1 VSNDYYLNL
10 PAHNC
15 VKKLAAI
22 SLLILLL
29 FNFIGYRLLFYALQQ
44 NAEKNIVARI
54 DKEKYND
61 ADLITLTVPLSMP
74 YLQDSKNFE
83 RKDGEITISGK
94 IYHYV
99 KQKISQGNL
108 VLLCLPD
115 DQKTHLKN
123 AQDDFT
129 RLANE
134 LQNNASSSKKSGEN
148 SQINKLV
155 ISDYEQLQ
163 TSYFDAYS
171 TSINKSF
178 SIDVIF
184 ATQKGEGITPEQ
196 PPEA

>member
-1 VSNDYYLNL
+1 MSNDYYFNL
-10 PAHNC
+10 AAHNC
-15 VKKLAAI
+15 VKKFAAI
-22 SLLILLL
+22 SLLLLLL
-29 FNFIGYRLLFYALQQ
+29 FNFVGYRLLFYALQQ

-54 DKEKYND
+54 DKDDYKD
-61 ADLITLTVPLSMP
+61 AELITLTVPLSMP
-74 YLQDSKNFE
+74 YLQDSKDFE
-83 RKDGEITISGK
+83 RKDGEITVNGK

-123 AQDDFT
+123 AKDDFA
-129 RLANE
+129 RLAND
-134 LQNNASSSKKSGEN
+134 LQSNTSSSKKSGEN
-148 SQINKLV
+148 SQVIKLV
-155 ISDYEQLQ
+155 VSDYEQPQ
-163 TSYFDAYS
+163 TSSVDLYS

-184 ATQKGEGITPEQ
+184 AIQKGEGVMPEQ

>member
-1 VSNDYYLNL
+1 VSNDYYFNL

-15 VKKLAAI
+15 VKKFAAI
-22 SLLILLL
+22 SLLLLLL
-29 FNFIGYRLLFYALQQ
+29 FNFIGYRLLFFALQQ

-54 DKEKYND
+54 DKEEYND
-61 ADLITLTVPLSMP
+61 AELVTLTVPLSMP
-74 YLQDSKNFE
+74 YLQDSKDFE
-83 RKDGEITISGK
+83 SKDGEITINGK
-94 IYHYV
+94 VYHYV

-115 DQKTHLKN
+115 DRKTHLQN
-123 AQDDFT
+123 AKDDFF

-134 LQNNASSSKKSGEN
+134 LQSNTSSKQSGEN
-148 SQINKLV
+148 SHIIKLV
-155 ISDYEQLQ
+155 ISDYEELQ
-163 TSYFDAYS
+163 MSSVDLYS

-184 ATQKGEGITPEQ
+184 AIQKGAGVMPEQ